1 MCAYL
6 YVEGSVEGNKNH
18 DQEQKKETE
27 AELVV
32 VRRIVFTL
40 RSDSKPG
47 TGNISE
53 STLEL
58 LHLVAGAHSAQP
70 CILLTRASPNHLEH

>member
-1 MCAYL
+1 M
-6 YVEGSVEGNKNH
+6 
-18 DQEQKKETE
+18 
-27 AELVV
+27 
-32 VRRIVFTL
+32 FTL

-58 LHLVAGAHSAQP
+58 LHLVAGAYSAQP
-70 CILLTRASPNHLEH
+70 CILLTRASPSHLEH